1 MPNFGLAFIHLFLY
15 FFVRGGQVVV
25 DGVEPRRKAGKRF
38 ARRKFFRLVKNVSV
52 LSLCVLSLYYFSQS
66 QFFALKRIDVR
77 GLAKQNR
84 DEVVRVSG
92 LTLGMNYFRLDIQQ
106 AEERLRSLPLIEQV
120 EVRKSFPNAVI
131 IDIKEREPH
140 ALLCVNGG
148 FWVIDRKGYCLERL
162 SGTRGLPVITGLVP
176 DSLTPGQRV
185 SRKQLLQAVLAALD
199 GEVQYYLSEINMNSE
214 DNLIAYSRGGVPIL
228 LGTAERLPDKL
239 RLSVSFI
246 KTMGEAEKIDYIDI
260 RAVEA
265 PAVKYHDSEFK
276 DGEKIFSV
284 S

>member
-1 MPNFGLAFIHLFLY
+1 M
-15 FFVRGGQVVV
+15 V
-25 DGVEPRRKAGKRF
+25 DGVRPRGKARRF
-38 ARRKFFRLVKNVSV
+38 ARQKFFRLVRNVSV

-84 DEVVRVSG
+84 NEVVRVSG
-92 LTLGMNYFRLDIQQ
+92 LTVGMNYFRLDVKQ

-131 IDIKEREPH
+131 ITIKEREPH

-148 FWVIDRKGYCLERL
+148 FWVIDKKGYCLQRL
-162 SGTRGLPVITGLVP
+162 SGTLSLPVITGLVP
-176 DSLTPGQRV
+176 DSLTPGERV

-214 DNLIAYSRGGVPIL
+214 DNLIAYSRDGIPIL
-228 LGTAERLPDKL
+228 LGTAERLPQKL
-239 RLSVSFI
+239 RLSVSFV
-246 KTMGEAEKIDYIDI
+246 KTMGDAEEIDYIDI

-265 PAVKYHDSEFK
+265 PAVKYHDAEFMG
-276 DGEKIFSV
+276 GEKIFSV